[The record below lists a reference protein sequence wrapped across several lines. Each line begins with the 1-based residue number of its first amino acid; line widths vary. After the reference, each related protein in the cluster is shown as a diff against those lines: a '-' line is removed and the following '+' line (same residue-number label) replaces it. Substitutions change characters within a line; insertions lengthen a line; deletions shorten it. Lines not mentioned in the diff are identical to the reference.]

1 MRIVFIGAGNL
12 ATHLSLAMQ
21 NAGLDIVQVY
31 SHTLGHAREL
41 AALLG
46 CDFTNSMESI
56 VGDADLYLFS
66 VKDSVLPGLL
76 KQLPRNKALWV
87 HTAGSLPMDI
97 LSPFTSRYGVFYP
110 LQTFSKNREVDF
122 HIVPVF
128 IEANSLQDESL
139 LKSMAEKLTQK
150 VVPLSSEKREHL
162 HLAAVWACNFSNHMY
177 LMASK
182 LLQEQGLPQDL
193 LLPLID
199 ETAAKVHSLSARE
212 AQTGPA
218 IRYDEN
224 IIKKHIELLSD
235 PDMKELYRLIS
246 QNIHKESGNE

>member
-1 MRIVFIGAGNL
+1 MKIVFIGAGNL
-12 ATHLSLAMQ
+12 ATHLSLAMRKVGM
-21 NAGLDIVQVY
+21 NIVQVY
-31 SHTLGHAREL
+31 SHTLQHAIQL
-41 AALLG
+41 ASLLD
-46 CDFTNSMESI
+46 CRYTNSIESI
-56 VGDADLYLFS
+56 VGDADLYIFS
-66 VKDSVLPGLL
+66 VKDSVLPELL
-76 KQLPRNKALWV
+76 KQLHRNNGLWV

-97 LSPFTSRYGVFYP
+97 FCGFTSRYGVFYP
-110 LQTFSKNREVDF
+110 LQTFSKNRETDF

-128 IEANSLQDESL
+128 IETNSPEDDTL
-139 LKSMAEKLTQK
+139 LTGIAEKLTQK
-150 VVPLSSEKREHL
+150 VILLSSEKRKYL

-182 LLQEQGLPQDL
+182 LLQEQGLSQDL

-199 ETAAKVHSLSARE
+199 ETATKVHSLSARE

-246 QNIHKESGNE
+246 RNIHKESSK

>member
-21 NAGLDIVQVY
+21 NAGMDIVQVY

-41 AALLG
+41 ADLLG

-150 VVPLSSEKREHL
+150 VVPLSSE
-162 HLAAVWACNFSNHMY
+162 
-177 LMASK
+177 
-182 LLQEQGLPQDL
+182 
-193 LLPLID
+193 
-199 ETAAKVHSLSARE
+199 
-212 AQTGPA
+212 
-218 IRYDEN
+218 
-224 IIKKHIELLSD
+224 
-235 PDMKELYRLIS
+235 
-246 QNIHKESGNE
+246 